1 MFYQDILGFTLCAR
15 NPWVPVRIPLAPQG
29 VPTIALVTWFD
40 GMKPGGLQGVMLNST
55 DLDGDHQLLSSR
67 GCSSQN

>member
-1 MFYQDILGFTLCAR
+1 
-15 NPWVPVRIPLAPQG
+15 